1 MKNIALITGGYSGES
16 VISYLSADTIFK
28 NLDKERYHCY
38 LIDIRKEGWFYK
50 DFAGNSTNVDK
61 NDFSIQEAG
70 HKIKFDAVINGLH
83 GTPGEDGKLQGYF
96 DCINLPYTS
105 CNASTSAITFNKKY
119 TIALAARS
127 GINVAN
133 SVAVV
138 KKDGYDVDA
147 ILEKLLLPVFVKPN
161 CGGSS
166 IGMSKVSEKVA
177 LQAAIELAFNEDDTV
192 LIERYIAGREFTI
205 GVYKKQNEIISL
217 PMTEI
222 ITKNDFFDF
231 EAKYKGN
238 SEEIT
243 PANITAEMKMK
254 IEAEAVK
261 AYRLFDCSGVVRI
274 DFIYDEAEN
283 KPFMLEINT
292 VPGQSAASIIPQQ
305 VVAAGMNLKDFYT
318 HLIEECLQ

>member
-28 NLDKERYHCY
+28 NLDKELYHCY
-38 LIDIRKEGWFYK
+38 LIDIKKEGWFYK
-50 DFAGNSTNVDK
+50 DSIGNITSVDK
-61 NDFSIQEAG
+61 NDFSIIEAG
-70 HKIKFDAVINGLH
+70 QKINFDAVINGLH

-96 DCINLPYTS
+96 DCINLRYTS

-133 SVAVV
+133 SIAVV
-138 KKDGYDVDA
+138 KRDGYDVEA
-147 ILEKLLLPVFVKPN
+147 ILEKLTLPVFVKPN

-166 IGMSKVSEKVA
+166 IGMSKVSEKEA
-177 LQAAIELAFNEDDTV
+177 LKDAIELAFNEDDTV

-205 GVYKKQNEIISL
+205 GVYKKQNEIIPL

-243 PANITAEMKMK
+243 PAKVTDEMKLK
-254 IEAEAVK
+254 IETEAVK

-274 DFIYDEAEN
+274 DFIYDDIED

-305 VVAAGMNLKDFYT
+305 VVAAGMNLKDFYS

>member
-16 VISYLSADTIFK
+16 VISYLSADTIF
-28 NLDKERYHCY
+28 NHLDKELYNCF
-38 LIDIRKEGWFYK
+38 LIDIKREGWFYK
-50 DFAGNSTNVDK
+50 DSFGNISNVDK
-61 NDFSIQEAG
+61 NDFSIEEAG
-70 HKIKFDAVINGLH
+70 QKIIFDAVINGLH

-147 ILEKLLLPVFVKPN
+147 ILAKLTLPVFVKPN

-166 IGMSKVSEKVA
+166 IGMSKVSEKQNLA
-177 LQAAIELAFNEDDTV
+177 AAIELAFKEDDTV

-205 GVYKKQNEIISL
+205 GVYKKQNEIIAL

-222 ITKNDFFDF
+222 ITKNEFFDF

-243 PANITAEMKMK
+243 PANITAEMKLK
-254 IEAEAVK
+254 IETEAIK

-274 DFIYDEAEN
+274 DFIYDKIEE